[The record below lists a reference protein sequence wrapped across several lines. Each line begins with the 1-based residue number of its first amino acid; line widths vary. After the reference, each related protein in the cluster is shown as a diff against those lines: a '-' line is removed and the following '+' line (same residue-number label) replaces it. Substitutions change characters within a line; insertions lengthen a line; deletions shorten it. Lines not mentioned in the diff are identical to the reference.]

1 MPERAKPLAKR
12 RRAYIQIFGE
22 RDVRKDVAE
31 VKMHESITAFFLP
44 SHLSA
49 TRPKKAEPEQ
59 VNKNE

>member
-1 MPERAKPLAKR
+1 M
-12 RRAYIQIFGE
+12 
-22 RDVRKDVAE
+22 RKDVAE